1 MTRKPTLKARP
12 APGARTHVPD
22 SAAEAL
28 ERKLAARERGSVQA
42 SERPS
47 VQTSGDSRIVARSG
61 RLRADGTR
69 TGARELRR
77 STVYLPPELARR
89 LDVHAAEHGRE
100 KSAVVAD
107 ALAAWLER
115 KGGK

>member
-1 MTRKPTLKARP
+1 MTRKPTLQARP

-22 SAAEAL
+22 AAAEAL

-47 VQTSGDSRIVARSG
+47 VQTPGDSRIVARSG

-77 STVYLPPELARR
+77 ATVYLPPDLARR
-89 LDVHAAEHGRE
+89 LDVFAAESGRD
-100 KSAVVAD
+100 KSDVVAE
-107 ALAAWLER
+107 ALAALLER
-115 KGGK
+115 

>member
-1 MTRKPTLKARP
+1 MTRKPTLQARP
-12 APGARTHVPD
+12 APGTRTPVPD
-22 SAAEAL
+22 DAAEAL

-77 STVYLPPELARR
+77 STVYLPPDLARR
-89 LDVHAAEHGRE
+89 LDVFAAEHGRD
-100 KSAVVAD
+100 KSDVVAE
-107 ALAAWLER
+107 ALAALLER
-115 KGGK
+115 